1 MEKTRVRY
9 NAGDIFYFIFSVLH
23 KKTPSV
29 NTEGVRQS
37 TVYLSLFV
45 NNQLRIFSVFFIS
58 ANE

>member
-29 NTEGVRQS
+29 KTPKEFDKLEF
-37 TVYLSLFV
+37 TALLEI
-45 NNQLRIFSVFFIS
+45 LKTTFSQ
-58 ANE
+58 